1 MLGRIYRVPISGT
14 IAAASGDHELLYISP
29 ADDKPCLL
37 FGWSLGQI
45 TEAGDAAAE
54 MLDLSIRKLT
64 GTVTTPSGGDA
75 ITPLTPPGLIAAG
88 FTARSRD
95 TAIATQTG
103 GADDLIE
110 RRGWNLQA
118 APYDMY
124 LPEELIN
131 ATLVRQGEAL
141 VVRLETAVADD
152 LTIKGVF
159 YVIEI

>member
-14 IAAASGDHELLYISP
+14 IAQSSGDYDLLNVSP
-29 ADDKPCLL
+29 ADDKPCML

-54 MLDLSIRKLT
+54 MLDLSIRKVT
-64 GTVTTPSGGDA
+64 GSITDSSGGDS
-75 ITPLTPPGLIAAG
+75 ITVLTPPGYASVG

-95 TAIATQTG
+95 SAITTQTG

-124 LPEELIN
+124 LPEELIP
-131 ATLVRQGEAL
+131 ATLVRQGERL
-141 VVRLETAVADD
+141 IVRLETAVADD